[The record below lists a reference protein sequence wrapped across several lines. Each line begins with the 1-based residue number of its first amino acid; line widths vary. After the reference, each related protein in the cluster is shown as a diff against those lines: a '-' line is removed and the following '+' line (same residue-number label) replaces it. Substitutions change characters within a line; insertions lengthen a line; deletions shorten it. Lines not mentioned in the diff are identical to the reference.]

1 MGYLVGIDDYMSKP
15 VDEEEFILK
24 IKALLR
30 RAKINDERKIRI
42 GDVVL
47 DYDSF
52 TVSRKDEVVELPKK
66 EFELLY
72 KLLSYPGKIFTR
84 IQLMDEICKVLLSDM
99 QILVHILKYV
109 VDELKDF
116 TVEEIVKII
125 PSNITH
131 EPVYPGNRVVKTS
144 SNESIIPGEGL
155 LRFDVCFELD
165 IPEKNSQNGCKIQ
178 IDIEAQN
185 SIYNTYEI
193 VTRGITYTSRL
204 ISQQFKTV
212 IDGDNYQKLQ
222 KSYSIWLMLQ
232 APLKYDG
239 TIRTYHI
246 QEEVLSGVELKE
258 KGAYDKIKIATIYT
272 SSKHEVSQKYEK
284 NDELLRPVMLLFGM
298 SGRSAKEIKE
308 ILEKEYGF
316 KMSNE
321 LKEGVEN
328 MCNLAQGLIVE
339 NQAIGR
345 KIGKKEGLIEGRKA
359 GKTEGLLEGR
369 AKEKYEILINLLE
382 QTNIS
387 LKQVM
392 KIVGLVKEEEI
403 KEITD
408 KLIADLSLKEGYIN
422 GRPTNITI
430 ERIIG

>member
-1 MGYLVGIDDYMSKP
+1 MAVRY
-15 VDEEEFILK
+15 
-24 IKALLR
+24 
-30 RAKINDERKIRI
+30 
-42 GDVVL
+42 
-47 DYDSF
+47 
-52 TVSRKDEVVELPKK
+52 
-66 EFELLY
+66 
-72 KLLSYPGKIFTR
+72 
-84 IQLMDEICKVLLSDM
+84 
-99 QILVHILKYV
+99 
-109 VDELKDF
+109 
-116 TVEEIVKII
+116 
-125 PSNITH
+125 
-131 EPVYPGNRVVKTS
+131 
-144 SNESIIPGEGL
+144 
-155 LRFDVCFELD
+155 
-165 IPEKNSQNGCKIQ
+165 

-193 VTRGITYTSRL
+193 VTRGIAYTSRL
-204 ISQQFKTV
+204 ISKQVKTV
-212 IDGDNYQKLQ
+212 IDVDNYQKLQ

-258 KGAYDKIKIATIYT
+258 KGTYDKIKIATIYT

-345 KIGKKEGLIEGRKA
+345 KIGKKRG
-359 GKTEGLLEGR
+359 
-369 AKEKYEILINLLE
+369 
-382 QTNIS
+382 
-387 LKQVM
+387 
-392 KIVGLVKEEEI
+392 
-403 KEITD
+403 
-408 KLIADLSLKEGYIN
+408 
-422 GRPTNITI
+422 
-430 ERIIG
+430 